1 MELRGVVVH
10 TTSFDESSRVVELL
24 TAEEGR
30 LACVAR
36 GARASKRRFAG
47 GLDLFATLAVEVSP
61 GGNLWRLERAGVVDP
76 RVGIRSSL
84 EAFERAGRITECARA
99 LTNAHQRSTEQLSAL
114 EAGLDACARG
124 DLESAITAY
133 PRLLTAAGIMP
144 DEEGLTCAPE
154 VLAALLS
161 GDAPTPGIAD
171 SVEVLAMKWIEHHVG
186 HPLKTRVT
194 PVAGSDKRHRQ

>member
-133 PRLLTAAGIMP
+133 
-144 DEEGLTCAPE
+144 
-154 VLAALLS
+154 
-161 GDAPTPGIAD
+161 
-171 SVEVLAMKWIEHHVG
+171 
-186 HPLKTRVT
+186 
-194 PVAGSDKRHRQ
+194 